1 MRRAAFGVA
10 VEAMRMLAERGHVA
24 GARVGLLVGAG
35 NNGGDALWAGYEL
48 RRRGAH
54 VTAVLLDPARAH
66 QAGLAALRRAGG
78 RVVEAADGEGA
89 LVAGDVGAR
98 WPVPGPSDDKY
109 TQGVTGI
116 AAGSSTYPG
125 AAVLSA
131 GAAVLATSG
140 MVRYAGY
147 AADVVRGR
155 WPELVATGTVEDA
168 GRVQAWVVGPGLG

>member
-48 RRRGAH
+48 RRRGVQ

-89 LVAGDVGAR
+89 LVAADLVLDGIIGISGRGALR
-98 WPVPGPSDDKY
+98 
-109 TQGVTGI
+109 
-116 AAGSSTYPG
+116 
-125 AAVLSA
+125 
-131 GAAVLATSG
+131 
-140 MVRYAGY
+140 
-147 AADVVRGR
+147 
-155 WPELVATGTVEDA
+155 
-168 GRVQAWVVGPGLG
+168 